1 MTAGSRA
8 EAFAGLTCSAP
19 EARTRDMT
27 EIVLRFAPERAHL
40 RVLDLGCGTGELV
53 FRLADRLP
61 SATFAGVDISSMNVA
76 AAEQVRRSR
85 ADADRI
91 SFHAADYLTW
101 DTPPFDVITTYS
113 VLHLIP
119 VDTGELVAKIS
130 RDVVPD
136 GIVVNGMPT
145 GSWYNT
151 AVALA
156 RRALRQIRS
165 SWSDALILRLAR
177 MLHRD
182 TSDRALRERVH
193 YMYVVPER
201 MNDSRFVAECGRR
214 GLRPIATIPVK
225 STSLAQLRHS
235 VTVLRKD
242 A

>member
-27 EIVLRFAPERAHL
+27 EIVLRFAPERPHL

-91 SFHAADYLTW
+91 SFRAADYLTW

-130 RDVVPD
+130 RDVVPG

-145 GSWYNT
+145 
-151 AVALA
+151 
-156 RRALRQIRS
+156 
-165 SWSDALILRLAR
+165 
-177 MLHRD
+177 
-182 TSDRALRERVH
+182 
-193 YMYVVPER
+193 
-201 MNDSRFVAECGRR
+201 
-214 GLRPIATIPVK
+214 
-225 STSLAQLRHS
+225 
-235 VTVLRKD
+235 
-242 A
+242 